1 MSARAKQRL
10 VKALLTLLVA
20 GGLIAING
28 PTLVSAGKEAL
39 HRYKINSQGYKER
52 NGHWS
57 ILSVPEQM
65 RVNAIHAALLRTGK
79 VLIVAGSGNDR
90 KQFNAGKFRTI
101 LWDPETGAFERIH
114 TPSDMFCA
122 GHVFL
127 PDGKLL
133 IAGGTRRYEKLK
145 QDVTYAAGAMRIKNE
160 SPDGGPVP
168 LEKGTEFLSP
178 DGLAFR
184 STKKVVVEPAAK
196 AIRDDGTASVKASS
210 TEVWVEAVDK
220 GKAPVVDRPTQF
232 TISGTHRDSEDLYG
246 FATSLTRAKQDYWGD
261 DKSYLFDPAT
271 EKYERVDNMTLA
283 RWYPTLVGLKDG
295 RVLSVSGL
303 DQFGRII
310 KGDNEIYDPETKQ
323 WEAQPQLKRTFPTY
337 PSLFLMPSG
346 KLFYTGSNAGYGSD
360 TVGRDPGIWDLSD
373 NSFEKVPGLRE
384 PRQTETS
391 GSVLLPPAQDQRYMI
406 AGGGGI
412 GDSDKSTAR
421 TDVIDLRAAKPH
433 FEPGPDLEQP
443 VRYPNMVITP
453 DDQVVITG
461 GSTGYRGET
470 DSNQLLCH
478 IYDPESG
485 DLTRMADPTVGRNY
499 HSEALLL
506 PDGRLI
512 TLGSDPLYSDSGNK
526 RPGTFEQRIEIY
538 SPPYL
543 FQGDRPEIASGPV
556 QVERGDTVW
565 FGSPGARAIKSARLV
580 RPSAVT
586 HVTDVEQR
594 SIKLDIAFNGDGI
607 DVNIPDSAGL
617 VPSGW
622 YMLFVTDGN
631 GAPSKAHWVH
641 VR

>member
-1 MSARAKQRL
+1 MTPRL
-10 VKALLTLLVA
+10 LKGLLTLLVA

-28 PTLVSAGKEAL
+28 PTLVSAGKNAL
-39 HRYKINSQGYKER
+39 HEYKINSEGYKQR

-57 ILSVPEQM
+57 ILSVPEDM

-101 LWDPETGAFERIH
+101 LWDPETDRFTRVH

-133 IAGGTRRYEKLK
+133 IAGGTRRYEKLR
-145 QDVTYAAGAMRIKNE
+145 QNVTYAAGVMTVKDE
-160 SPDGGPVP
+160 SPDSRPVTIP
-168 LEKGTEFLSP
+168 KGTEFLSP
-178 DGLAFR
+178 HGIAFR
-184 STKKVVVEPAAK
+184 STKQVVVKPAVKTLA
-196 AIRDDGTASVKASS
+196 ADGTAKVTASA
-210 TEVWVEAVDK
+210 TEVWVEAAHEGRASVIDHS
-220 GKAPVVDRPTQF
+220 TQF
-232 TISGTHRDSEDLYG
+232 TIGGTHRDSADLYG
-246 FATSLTRAKQDYWGD
+246 VATSLTRAKQDYWGD

-283 RWYPTLVGLKDG
+283 RWYPTLVGLEDG

-310 KGDNEIYDPETKQ
+310 KGDNEIYDPTTKQ
-323 WEAQPQLKRTFPTY
+323 WAAQPQLKRTFPTY

-373 NSFEKVPGLRE
+373 NSFEKVPGLRD

-406 AGGGGI
+406 AGGGGV
-412 GDSDKSTAR
+412 GDSDRSTAR
-421 TDVIDLRAAKPH
+421 TDVIDLNAAKPH
-433 FEPGPDLEQP
+433 FAPGPDLEQP

-453 DDQVVITG
+453 DDRVVITG
-461 GSTGYRGET
+461 VSTGYRGAN
-470 DSNQLLCH
+470 DSDLLLCH
-478 IYDPESG
+478 IYDPQSNQI
-485 DLTRMADPTVGRNY
+485 TRMADPTVGRDY

-506 PDGRLI
+506 PDGRVI
-512 TLGSDPLYSDSGNK
+512 TLGSDPLYSDAQNTK
-526 RPGTFEQRIEIY
+526 PGTFEKRIEIY

-556 QVERGDTVW
+556 QIDRGSTEW
-565 FGSPGARAIKSARLV
+565 FGIPAVGAVRSARLV

-594 SIKLDIAFNGDGI
+594 SIKLDTRRNGDGL
-607 DVNIPDSAGL
+607 DVTIPSSAGL

-622 YMLFVTDGN
+622 YMLFVTDQN

>member
-1 MSARAKQRL
+1 VSPRL
-10 VKALLTLLVA
+10 LKGLLTLLVA

-28 PTLVSAGKEAL
+28 PTLVSAGKNAL
-39 HRYKINSQGYKER
+39 HEYKINSEGYKQR

-57 ILSVPEQM
+57 ILSVPEDM

-101 LWDPETGAFERIH
+101 LWDPDTDRFTRVH

-133 IAGGTRRYEKLK
+133 IAGGTRRYEKLR
-145 QDVTYAAGAMRIKNE
+145 QNVTYAAGVMTVKDE
-160 SPDGGPVP
+160 SPDGRPVTIP
-168 LEKGTEFLSP
+168 KGTEFLSP
-178 DGLAFR
+178 HGIAFR
-184 STKKVVVEPAAK
+184 STKQVVVKPAVKTLA
-196 AIRDDGTASVKASS
+196 ADGTAKVTASA
-210 TEVWVEAVDK
+210 TEVWVEAAHEGRASVIDHS
-220 GKAPVVDRPTQF
+220 TQF
-232 TISGTHRDSEDLYG
+232 TIGGTHRDSADLYG
-246 FATSLTRAKQDYWGD
+246 VATSLTRAKQDYWGD

-283 RWYPTLVGLKDG
+283 RWYPTLVGLEDG

-310 KGDNEIYDPETKQ
+310 KGDNEIYDPATKQ
-323 WEAQPQLKRTFPTY
+323 WAAQPQLKRTFPTY

-373 NSFEKVPGLRE
+373 NSFEKVPGLRD

-406 AGGGGI
+406 AGGGGV
-412 GDSDKSTAR
+412 GDSERSTAR
-421 TDVIDLRAAKPH
+421 TDVIDLNAAKPH
-433 FEPGPDLEQP
+433 FAPGPDLEQP

-453 DDQVVITG
+453 DDRVVITG
-461 GSTGYRGET
+461 GSIGYRGAN
-470 DSNQLLCH
+470 DSDLLLCH
-478 IYDPESG
+478 IYDPQSNQI
-485 DLTRMADPTVGRNY
+485 TRMADPTVGRDY

-506 PDGRLI
+506 PDGRVI
-512 TLGSDPLYSDSGNK
+512 TLGSDPLYSDAQNTK
-526 RPGTFEQRIEIY
+526 PGTFEKRIEIY

-556 QVERGDTVW
+556 QIDRGSTEW
-565 FGSPGARAIKSARLV
+565 FGIPAVGAVRSARLV

-594 SIKLDIAFNGDGI
+594 SIKLDTRRNGDGL
-607 DVNIPDSAGL
+607 DVTIPSSAGL

-622 YMLFVTDGN
+622 YMLFVTDQS

>member
-1 MSARAKQRL
+1 VSARAKQRL
-10 VKALLTLLVA
+10 VKALLTFLVA

-28 PTLVSAGKEAL
+28 PTLVKAGKNAL
-39 HRYKINSQGYKER
+39 HDYKVNSQGYKER
-52 NGHWS
+52 AGHWS
-57 ILSVPEQM
+57 MLPVPEHL

-79 VLIVAGSGNDR
+79 VMIVAGSGNNR
-90 KQFNAGKFRTI
+90 KQFDAGKFKTI
-101 LWDPETGAFERIH
+101 LWDPETDEFKRIH

-122 GHVFL
+122 GHTFL

-145 QDVTYAAGAMRIKNE
+145 QDINHAAGVMTIKDE
-160 SPDGGPVP
+160 SPDGGVVT

-184 STKKVVVEPAAK
+184 STKKVAVKPAVKEIAANGK
-196 AIRDDGTASVKASS
+196 ATVTASS

-220 GKAPVVDRPTQF
+220 GAAPVVDRSTQF
-232 TISGTHRDSEDLYG
+232 TISGTHRDPDELYG
-246 FATSLTRAKQDYWGD
+246 FSTSLTRAKQDYWGD

-310 KGDNEIYDPETKQ
+310 EGDNEIFDPETKQ
-323 WEAQPQLKRTFPTY
+323 WEAQPQLQRTFPTY
-337 PSLFLMPSG
+337 PSLFLMASG

-360 TVGRDPGIWDLSD
+360 TVGRHPGIWDLSD

-391 GSVLLPPAQDQRYMI
+391 GSVLLPPAQDQRFMV

-412 GDSDKSTAR
+412 GDSEKSTAR
-421 TDVIDLRAAKPH
+421 TDVIDLRADHPH

-453 DDQVVITG
+453 DDKVVITG
-461 GSTGYRGET
+461 GSTGYRGSGN
-470 DSNQLLCH
+470 SNQLLCH
-478 IYDPESG
+478 IYDPKSG

-512 TLGSDPLYSDSGNK
+512 TLGSDSLYADADNK
-526 RPGTFEQRIEIY
+526 APGKFEQRIEIY

-543 FQGDRPEIASGPV
+543 FHGDRPQIASGPV
-556 QVERGDTVW
+556 QVERGGTVW
-565 FGSPGARAIKSARLV
+565 FGSPNAHAIRTARLV

-586 HVTDVEQR
+586 HVTDVDQR
-594 SIKLDIAFNGDGI
+594 SIKLEIGRNGDGI
-607 DVNIPDSAGL
+607 DVTIPESAGL

-622 YMLFVTDGN
+622 YMLFVTDDS